1 VAADCEGGQGP
12 AWAVLLQMMMMM
24 IIIINFGNACGT
36 ECDYNRHR

>member
-12 AWAVLLQMMMMM
+12 ARAVVLQMMMI

-36 ECDYNRHR
+36 ECDYNRHW